1 MADNQKKIL
10 IVEDDRASLLI
21 LVTLFRKWGYDV
33 LSAEDGAEAWKI
45 YLDDDDI
52 QLILSDWMMP
62 VVDGVEL
69 CNMVRSRKD
78 RRYTYFLLLTAKS
91 QVNDIVAGIE
101 AGADDFITKPFNH
114 PELKVRVMAGE
125 RIINLENELANK
137 VKQLSKASERIR
149 SDLEAAAAMQ
159 QSLLPPASGE
169 QQGLKYSSIY
179 IPCEKIGGDLFNM
192 VPLGK
197 THMGIYIF
205 DVSGHG
211 VPAALQS
218 VAMGRML
225 SNYNPDAS
233 ILLSPGINERSPI
246 ITSPDE
252 VSNQL
257 NSRFQSTYSKGDFI
271 TFLYGVLELETGKFT
286 YTRAGHPAPII
297 IHDGKI
303 IDINDKGDIPIGI
316 IPNYNFTNYT
326 LHLEPGDR
334 IFFYTDGISEA
345 FSPNGT
351 RYGKEAMGKHLTD
364 TIDRPLI
371 ESISGLIKALEKW
384 HEDIP
389 TVDDM
394 SILGL
399 EIKF

>member
-10 IVEDDRASLLI
+10 IAEDDLASLLI
-21 LVTLFRKWGYDV
+21 LVTMFKKWGYDV

-45 YLDDDDI
+45 YLADDDI

-62 VVDGVEL
+62 VIDGVEL
-69 CNMVRSRKD
+69 CKMVRNQKD

-91 QVNDIVAGIE
+91 QIDDIVAGLE
-101 AGADDFITKPFNH
+101 AGADDFITKPFNQ

-137 VKQLSKASERIR
+137 VKQLSKASERIK

-159 QSLLPPASGE
+159 QSLLPLASGE

-179 IPCEKIGGDLFNM
+179 IPCEEIGGDLFSL

-197 THMGIYIF
+197 THLGIYIF

-233 ILLSPGINERSPI
+233 ILLSPNLNGQQPI
-246 ITSPDE
+246 ITTPGE
-252 VSNQL
+252 VTNQL
-257 NSRFQSTYSKGDFI
+257 NSRFQSSASKGDFI
-271 TFLYGVLELETGKFT
+271 TFLYGVLELETGNFT

-316 IPNYNFTNYT
+316 IPNYKFTNNT
-326 LHLEPGDR
+326 LYLEPGDR

-345 FSPNGT
+345 FSPHGA
-351 RYGKEAMGKHLTD
+351 RYGEKAMGKQLTD
-364 TIDRPLI
+364 TFDRPLI
-371 ESISGLIKALEKW
+371 ESISGLIKAIFKW
-384 HEDIP
+384 QGDTA

-399 EIKF
+399 EI

>member
-1 MADNQKKIL
+1 MAENQKKIL
-10 IVEDDRASLLI
+10 IAEDDPASLKI
-21 LVTLFRKWGYDV
+21 LVAMFEKWGYDV

-45 YLDDDDI
+45 YLDNDDI

-62 VVDGVEL
+62 IIDGVEL
-69 CNMVRSRKD
+69 CNMVRSQKD
-78 RRYTYFLLLTAKS
+78 RRYTYFLILTAKS

-125 RIINLENELANK
+125 RIINLENELASK
-137 VKQLSKASERIR
+137 VRQLSKASERIK

-169 QQGLKYSSIY
+169 QKGLKYSSIY
-179 IPCEKIGGDLFNM
+179 KPCEEIGGDLFNM

-211 VPAALQS
+211 VPAALQT

-233 ILLSPGINERSPI
+233 ILLSPDINGQAPI

-252 VSNQL
+252 VTNQL
-257 NSRFQSTYSKGDFI
+257 NSRFQIASSKGDFI
-271 TFLYGVLELETGKFT
+271 TFLYGVLELGTGNFT
-286 YTRAGHPAPII
+286 YTRAGHPAPIM

-303 IDINDKGDIPIGI
+303 IDIVDKGDIPIGI
-316 IPNYNFTNYT
+316 MPNYNFTNYT

-345 FSPNGT
+345 FSPHGT
-351 RYGKEAMGKHLTD
+351 RYGMKAMGKHLAD
-364 TIDRPLI
+364 TFDRSLN
-371 ESISGLIKALEKW
+371 ESISGLIKALIKW
-384 HEDIP
+384 QGDIP

-399 EIKF
+399 EINH